1 MNRGE
6 RARLALTVVAA
17 LVAGGVAGAGVGA
30 HVLSPTVA
38 VTLAVLMG
46 LAAGSQVLRA
56 ALEAKRHAASAQGQV
71 VPRGHGRQGPGQFG
85 Q

>member
-1 MNRGE
+1 MNRSE

-17 LVAGGVAGAGVGA
+17 LVAGGVAGAGVGV
-30 HVLSPTVA
+30 HLLSPTAA
-38 VTLAVLMG
+38 VSLAVLMG

-56 ALEAKRHAASAQGQV
+56 VLKAKRHAASAQGHV